1 MLCLQ
6 QIALFPKGER
16 RRQSLDGRKD
26 LSILNV
32 MFDSTILG
40 VFWCSSEYLG
50 NPSKTWANFSKPS
63 PTQYFAGNAKS
74 KTFQD
79 GETKMYFHGIIFLIL
94 NISFLFPESKNQLY
108 FRKRTS
114 HTIHPT
120 VNQIIFCVLGSTSAM
135 YAPFVNCKFVE

>member
-79 GETKMYFHGIIFLIL
+79 GETKIYFHGIIFLIL
-94 NISFLFPESKNQLY
+94 NISFLFPERKIKCILGKELHIQSIQLLAKLY
-108 FRKRTS
+108 FVS
-114 HTIHPT
+114 W
-120 VNQIIFCVLGSTSAM
+120 VQLQQCMLLL
-135 YAPFVNCKFVE
+135 